1 MANTLQISSLFLLFP
16 FFIALWQTATNRSNR
31 FLHATTGALFVSSV
45 MNHSRP
51 HGGPVYDE
59 IDNVDKLVVTVNVL
73 AACFD
78 ALGDDVSKQTVLSC
92 SVLASVVGSGSLTAR
107 RFAAKTIFVSDRTSN
122 FSATYPRVQRDKQ
135 PMFFKWFQYGVR
147 YRWVFSVHLQNW

>member
-92 SVLASVVGSGSLTAR
+92 SVLASVVGIAYG
-107 RFAAKTIFVSDRTSN
+107 AAFCGKNDFRLRPHVELFRDVSSC
-122 FSATYPRVQRDKQ
+122 SK
-135 PMFFKWFQYGVR
+135 G
-147 YRWVFSVHLQNW
+147 